1 VNVLAD
7 AQDRLPKLF
16 DSDSFG
22 NPLSDSNPKLFLPL
36 GFAGG
41 LLDRDTGQVRFGHR
55 DYMPSVGRFTA
66 QDPLGD
72 TGGDH
77 DPYDYCVDDPVGAVD
92 PEGMKGALAN
102 ASAEGTGISGAI
114 KNWWNGINFFGNAA
128 KAIEDAES
136 FSDDFSAGVKAGE
149 AGYPQVLDA
158 KERQKR
164 YYQRTAPDVLKDG
177 LDIKR

>member
-1 VNVLAD
+1 MDGA
-7 AQDRLPKLF
+7 
-16 DSDSFG
+16 
-22 NPLSDSNPKLFLPL
+22 PLSDSNPSLFLPL

-92 PEGMKGALAN
+92 PEGLQDQLTDSAADGA
-102 ASAEGTGISGAI
+102 GISETV
-114 KNWWNGINFFGNAA
+114 KKWWSGVNFFGKAVDALDEAEKFKDQLSNAT
-128 KAIEDAES
+128 KH
-136 FSDDFSAGVKAGE
+136 GE
-149 AGYPQVLDA
+149 AGYPQILDA
-158 KERQKR
+158 QEKQKR
-164 YYQRTAPDVLKDG
+164 YYNRTVPELIKDG
-177 LDIKR
+177 GDLTH